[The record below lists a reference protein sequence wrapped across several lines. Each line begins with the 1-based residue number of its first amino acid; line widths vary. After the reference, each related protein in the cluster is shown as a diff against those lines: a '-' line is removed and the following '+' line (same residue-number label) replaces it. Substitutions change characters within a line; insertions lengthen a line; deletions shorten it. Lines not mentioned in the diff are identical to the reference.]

1 MQIQD
6 LEKFNLPEAPG
17 VYFFCS
23 TPLPVGERLGEGQ
36 NKILYIGKA
45 TSLKDRVKSYFSNDI
60 LHTRGLHIA
69 NMISLADKVE
79 FQTTRSVLEA
89 LLLENEL
96 IKKYKPLYNTKEKDD
111 KSYWTICITKED
123 FPRVLLVRNKNIL
136 ANENGDLCF
145 KLKNFSHIK
154 KKEDNVLSKVE
165 KGALPFGEG
174 SEQRERAGVVL
185 IGKTFG
191 PYPSGEY
198 AKEALKVVR
207 KIFPFRDKC
216 EVFDKE
222 KPWQKKP
229 CFSYQIG
236 LCPGPCAGVIS
247 KKEYA
252 KQINRLSEFLSGNG
266 EELRKK
272 LEKEMQEYSNKQE
285 FENAQKIKDMIF
297 ALEHIRD
304 AHLIKKENDSNK
316 NFRIEA
322 FDISHISGS
331 NRVGAMTV
339 VLGSVTAKHEYKKFK
354 ISTDKNDDLE
364 GLKELLERRFKHLEW
379 GIPDLIVLDGDERH
393 IKVAEK
399 VARHPE
405 KILSEAKNLSKDP
418 GKLELD
424 SSIKNSSEQKEFFPQ
439 NDKTQNDNLQNNNLQ
454 NDKIFDNLK
463 IVAVTKDKTH
473 KANSIIGNQNISEE
487 EIKKYKDEIILANSE
502 VHRFAL
508 KYHREL
514 RSKDLKLKK

>member
-1 MQIQD
+1 MQIKD

-17 VYFFCS
+17 VYFFKNA
-23 TPLPVGERLGEGQ
+23 E
-36 NKILYIGKA
+36 NILYIGKA
-45 TSLKDRVKSYFSNDI
+45 TSLKDRAKSYFSNDI

-136 ANENGDLCF
+136 NDAGKISTSKIFTLKGSDNF
-145 KLKNFSHIK
+145 VSKNFSCIDSLFFIK
-154 KKEDNVLSKVE
+154 HKNEFIEID
-165 KGALPFGEG
+165 
-174 SEQRERAGVVL
+174 
-185 IGKTFG
+185 KTFG

-216 EVFDKE
+216 EIFDKE

-236 LCPGPCAGVIS
+236 LCPGSCAGVIS
-247 KKEYA
+247 KKEYV

-379 GIPDLIVLDGDERH
+379 GIPDMIVLDGDERH
-393 IKVAEK
+393 LKVAEE
-399 VARHPE
+399 VLEQPLQSFGQLPE
-405 KILSEAKNLSKDP
+405 
-418 GKLELD
+418 GKHTETD
-424 SSIKNSSEQKEFFPQ
+424 S
-439 NDKTQNDNLQNNNLQ
+439 LQNSKMVLKN
-454 NDKIFDNLK
+454 IK
-463 IVAVTKDKTH
+463 IVSVVKGKGH
-473 KANSIIGNQNISEE
+473 KAKAIIGDEE
-487 EIKKYKDEIILANSE
+487 TIKKYKDEIILVNSE

-514 RSKDLKLKK
+514 RSKGLKIQK

>member
-1 MQIQD
+1 
-6 LEKFNLPEAPG
+6 
-17 VYFFCS
+17 
-23 TPLPVGERLGEGQ
+23 
-36 NKILYIGKA
+36 
-45 TSLKDRVKSYFSNDI
+45 VKSYFSNDI

-136 ANENGDLCF
+136 NDTGKISTKYKNEF
-145 KLKNFSHIK
+145 
-154 KKEDNVLSKVE
+154 VE
-165 KGALPFGEG
+165 
-174 SEQRERAGVVL
+174 
-185 IGKTFG
+185 IDKTFG

-252 KQINRLSEFLSGNG
+252 KQINRLGEFLSGNG

-272 LEKEMQEYSNKQE
+272 LEKEMQEYSSKEE
-285 FENAQKIKDMIF
+285 FENAQKIKEMIF

-304 AHLIKKENDSNK
+304 AHLIKKDQEMKS

-339 VLGSVTAKHEYKKFK
+339 VLGSVMAKHEYKKFK

-379 GIPDLIVLDGDERH
+379 GVPDMIVLDGDERH
-393 IKVAEK
+393 IKVAEE
-399 VARHPE
+399 VLENLEQTTPSNLSDLPPLLVEGEPR
-405 KILSEAKNLSKDP
+405 KIL
-418 GKLELD
+418 GK
-424 SSIKNSSEQKEFFPQ
+424 
-439 NDKTQNDNLQNNNLQ
+439 
-454 NDKIFDNLK
+454 LK
-463 IVAVTKDKTH
+463 IVAVTKDKKH
-473 KANSIIGNQNISEE
+473 KANSVIGNKKTSKE
-487 EIKKYKDEIILANSE
+487 EITKYKDEIILVNSE
-502 VHRFAL
+502 VHRFAI

-514 RSKDLKLKK
+514 RSKYLKIKK